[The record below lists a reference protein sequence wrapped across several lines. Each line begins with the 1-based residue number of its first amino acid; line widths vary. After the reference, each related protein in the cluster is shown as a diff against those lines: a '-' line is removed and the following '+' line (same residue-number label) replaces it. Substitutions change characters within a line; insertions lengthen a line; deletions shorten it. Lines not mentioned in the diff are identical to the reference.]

1 MKNKQ
6 QQQKGFTLLELL
18 LVVGIAAILIVA
30 GITTYNL
37 VNRGN
42 QINDSV
48 RLVNV
53 LMDQVRRLYSSNGN
67 YGTANLETA
76 LYNSGVVPGKYK
88 SATAGVINTPFD
100 TTATAISIT
109 GSNASFIVTINVP
122 ASYVPE
128 FLNNFNPA
136 NNTDIQSID
145 ACSVTSGGTTTTIK
159 TVDAAQLAT
168 ACGST
173 NTLKDVKLT
182 VK

>member
-48 RLVNV
+48 RLTNI

-67 YGTANLETA
+67 YGTSDLEAA

-100 TTATAISIT
+100 TTASAIAIT
-109 GSNASFIVTINVP
+109 GSNNSFIVSINVP
-122 ASYVPE
+122 ASYIPE

-136 NNTDIQSID
+136 NNTDIQGID
-145 ACSVTSGGTTTTIK
+145 ACNTSTTSTTNGVTSVNPAT
-159 TVDAAQLAT
+159 LAST
-168 ACGST
+168 CGST
-173 NTLKDVKLT
+173 NTLKLVKLT